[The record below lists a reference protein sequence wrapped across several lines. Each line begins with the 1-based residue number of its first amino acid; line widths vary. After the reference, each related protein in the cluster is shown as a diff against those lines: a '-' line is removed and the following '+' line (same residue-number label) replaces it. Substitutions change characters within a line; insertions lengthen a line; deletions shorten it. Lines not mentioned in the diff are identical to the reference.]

1 MSDLWV
7 RNPGSDDEYGPVS
20 LKQLR
25 GMVAAGLIMENTRV
39 RDEYSDSR
47 EIMKWPEL
55 LAALLDEQSKVWR
68 PGSLAMNAGAR
79 RFDIAG
85 DPSADA
91 PAGDAERNSPLKLG
105 RAVFTPT
112 SDAARSVEVPEVL
125 AINRAHEPD
134 KPLKM
139 PPWWRYP
146 FVRNLARWL
155 GLALPV
161 LAICAWWLSRNE
173 LQENPFFGVPLV
185 ALTGMV
191 VYGWGYMVWVVS
203 PARWDGM
210 S

>member
-68 PGSLAMNAGAR
+68 PGSLAMNAGTR

-85 DPSADA
+85 DPGADA

-112 SDAARSVEVPEVL
+112 SDAARSVDVPEVL
-125 AINRAHEPD
+125 AINLAHEPD

-155 GLALPV
+155 AVTGPLVLWLAHVGRGIGFANPLFLFYAAFGLAV
-161 LAICAWWLSRNE
+161 IA
-173 LQENPFFGVPLV
+173 
-185 ALTGMV
+185 
-191 VYGWGYMVWVVS
+191 GWGWMVWVVNPRS
-203 PARWDGM
+203 WLGDT
-210 S
+210 